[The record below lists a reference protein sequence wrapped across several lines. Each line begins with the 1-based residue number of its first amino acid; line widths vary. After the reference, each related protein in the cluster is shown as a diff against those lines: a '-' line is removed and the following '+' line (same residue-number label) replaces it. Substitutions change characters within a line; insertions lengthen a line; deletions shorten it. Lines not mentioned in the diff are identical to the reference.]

1 MFEKTKQKIKEISMS
16 AVELAEKTL
25 GSNTGREKK
34 EMAIKYIISR
44 LPVIAPLKT
53 FIGMLLSS
61 FIDDAIE
68 FAVQVMREGGINGRD
83 E

>member
-25 GSNTGREKK
+25 GSNEGKLKK

-44 LPVIAPLKT
+44 LPVIAPFKT

-68 FAVQVMREGGINGRD
+68 FAVQVMREGGLNGRN

>member
-44 LPVIAPLKT
+44 LPVIAPLKI